1 MGEYTVNITT
11 VVRHNVL
18 NGDETVQIINA
29 LLKKKLEKTS
39 LQPTVSMAIPKKHI
53 KIRYRRMNIAIIRD
67 VLSSLLKQKS
77 INKSVVIV
85 KVGGNRFRLEL
96 IKEVDN
102 EDEAT
107 APRPVKYSIVIANN
121 VTTDMQ
127 TFTENVKTF
136 TMNSLDGRD
145 ITMEVVSDVNFRID
159 IECTTYIRKGTVRN
173 ILRAFL
179 KKNKMNKVMKVTTAG
194 ESALQI
200 RTK

>member
-1 MGEYTVNITT
+1 
-11 VVRHNVL
+11 
-18 NGDETVQIINA
+18 
-29 LLKKKLEKTS
+29 
-39 LQPTVSMAIPKKHI
+39 MAIPKKHI

-96 IKEVDN
+96 IKDVDN

-107 APRPVKYSIVIANN
+107 APRHVKYSIVIANN
-121 VTTDMQ
+121 VTTDMP
-127 TFTENVKTF
+127 TFAENVKTF
-136 TMNSLDGRD
+136 IMNRLDGRD
-145 ITMEVVSDVNFRID
+145 ITMEGVSGVNFRID

-200 RTK
+200 SRK

>member
-1 MGEYTVNITT
+1 MCEFTIDITT
-11 VVRHNVL
+11 VVRHDVL
-18 NGDETVQIINA
+18 DGDETVQIINA

-39 LQPTVSMAIPKKHI
+39 LQATVSMAIPKKHI

-96 IKEVDN
+96 IKDVDN

-107 APRPVKYSIVIANN
+107 APRHVKYSIVIANN
-121 VTTDMQ
+121 VTTDMP
-127 TFTENVKTF
+127 TFAENVKTF
-136 TMNSLDGRD
+136 IMNRLDGRD
-145 ITMEVVSDVNFRID
+145 ITMEGVSGVNFRID

-200 RTK
+200 SRK

>member
-1 MGEYTVNITT
+1 MGEYTVDITT

-18 NGDETVQIINA
+18 VGDETVQIINA

-39 LQPTVSMAIPKKHI
+39 LQATVSMAIPKKHI

-77 INKSVVIV
+77 INKSIDIV

-96 IKEVDN
+96 MKDVDN

-107 APRPVKYSIVIANN
+107 APRHVKYSIVIANN